1 MGSTPISSA
10 PFERSRQLTSDA
22 NEIVLLHFLMQQQR
36 MICELCRND
45 LLLIE
50 SILSGPSAPEGL
62 AVAAATIR
70 ATLYSVDALGD
81 KIQQL
86 DAQTRG
92 R

>member
-1 MGSTPISSA
+1 VGSTPTVSA
-10 PFERSRQLTSDA
+10 SRKGAAHLTSDTS
-22 NEIVLLHFLMQQQR
+22 EILLQFLMQQQR

-50 SILSGPSAPEGL
+50 SILSGQAPEGL
-62 AVAAATIR
+62 AAAAATIR
-70 ATLYSVDALGD
+70 ATLYSVDSLGD

-86 DAQTRG
+86 DSQTRG